1 MKRWIVVLVAM
12 LLPMIATAQRRTGDE
27 RIEQLRKFNSFYGL
41 LTSSYVDS
49 IDYEKL
55 IDRAILNTL
64 ESLDPHSNYLTA
76 EEMTSEN
83 ERMEG
88 SFSGIGVEFNVFAD
102 TIIVVNVIGDAPAS
116 RAGMMSGDRIVEV
129 DGKSAIG
136 VKRADVPKLLRGPKG
151 SRVELTIVR
160 RGSEPQKYTLIRD
173 DIPLN
178 TVDAAY
184 MASESVGY
192 IRINRFAR
200 TTFTEFVAAFES
212 LENPSALIL
221 DLRGNGG
228 GLMSEAIRLSNFFL
242 PAGRLI
248 VSTEGDNAP
257 SQRIESSVDGA
268 FCSGQVVVLLDES
281 SASASEIVAGALQDW
296 DRATIV
302 GRPSFGKGLVQRQ
315 FVLDDGSAVR
325 ITVSRYHTPSGRV
338 IQRPFTPG
346 DKKGYYRDHYQR
358 VGRYDSLPAD
368 APQYKTLVEGR
379 TVYGGG
385 GIRPDVYIARDTTD
399 SSDYWAELVRSW
411 TLTDFVARYSTDN
424 RARLLRA
431 YPTFEEYM
439 TEFKADKMAEQ
450 LDFVAEKR
458 GIKVEKTDK
467 TDSIISSQ
475 LKALLAQKLW
485 GTTAY
490 YQVYNSLLD
499 EDFVRA
505 LDVIDKKNVSNV
517 CGL

>member
-1 MKRWIVVLVAM
+1 MLAAVLP
-12 LLPMIATAQRRTGDE
+12 LIATAQRRLGDE

-41 LTSSYVDS
+41 LTSSYVDT
-49 IDYEKL
+49 IDYERL
-55 IDRAILNTL
+55 IDRTIVNTL
-64 ESLDPHSNYLTA
+64 ESLDPHSSYLTA
-76 EEMTSEN
+76 EEMTAEN

-88 SFSGIGVEFNVFAD
+88 SFSGIGVEFNVYAD

-116 RAGMMSGDRIVEV
+116 RAGMMSGDRIIEV
-129 DGKSAIG
+129 DGQSAVG
-136 VKRADVPKLLRGPKG
+136 TKRADVPKLLRGPKG
-151 SRVELTIVR
+151 SRVELTVVR
-160 RGSEPQKYTLIRD
+160 RGAEPQKYTLIRD

-184 MASESVGY
+184 MADDSVGY

-200 TTFTEFVAAFES
+200 TTFTEFMSAFES
-212 LENPSALIL
+212 LANPSALIL

-228 GLMSEAIRLSNFFL
+228 GLMTEAIRLSNFFL

-248 VSTEGDNAP
+248 VSTEGDKTP

-268 FCSGQVVVLLDES
+268 FCHGEVVVLLDES

-346 DKKGYYRDHYQR
+346 DKKGYYRDHYER

-368 APQYKTLVEGR
+368 APEYKTLIEGR

-385 GIRPDVYIARDTTD
+385 GIRPDVYVARDTTD
-399 SSDYWAELVRSW
+399 SSDYWGELVRTW

-424 RARLLRA
+424 RARLLRT
-431 YPTFEEYM
+431 YPNFEKYM
-439 TEFKADKMAEQ
+439 AEFKADKMAEE
-450 LDFVAEKR
+450 LSEEAEQR
-458 GIKVEKTDK
+458 DIKVEKSDK
-467 TDSIISSQ
+467 TNPIIEAQ

-490 YQVYNSLLD
+490 YRVYNALLD
-499 EDFVRA
+499 EDFSSA
-505 LDVIDKKNVSNV
+505 MDIMDKKNDTNV

>member
-1 MKRWIVVLVAM
+1 MLAAVLP
-12 LLPMIATAQRRTGDE
+12 LIATAQRRLGNE

-41 LTSSYVDS
+41 LTSSYVDT
-49 IDYEKL
+49 IDYERL
-55 IDRAILNTL
+55 IDRAIVNTL
-64 ESLDPHSNYLTA
+64 ESLDPHSSYLTA
-76 EEMTSEN
+76 EEMTAEN

-88 SFSGIGVEFNVFAD
+88 SFSGIGVEFNVYAD

-129 DGKSAIG
+129 DGQSAVG
-136 VKRADVPKLLRGPKG
+136 TKRADVPKLLRGPKG
-151 SRVELTIVR
+151 SRVELTVVR
-160 RGSEPQKYTLIRD
+160 RGAEPQKYTLIRD

-184 MASESVGY
+184 MADDSVGY

-200 TTFTEFVAAFES
+200 TTFTEFMSAFES
-212 LENPSALIL
+212 LANPSALIL

-228 GLMSEAIRLSNFFL
+228 GLMTEAIRLSNFFL

-248 VSTEGDNAP
+248 VSTEGDKTP

-268 FCSGQVVVLLDES
+268 FCHGEVVVLLDES

-346 DKKGYYRDHYQR
+346 DKKGYYRDHYER

-368 APQYKTLVEGR
+368 APEYKTLIEGR

-385 GIRPDVYIARDTTD
+385 GIRPDVYVARDTTD
-399 SSDYWAELVRSW
+399 SSDYWGELVRTW

-424 RARLLRA
+424 RARLLRT
-431 YPTFEEYM
+431 YPTFEMYM
-439 TEFKADKMAEQ
+439 AEFKADKMAEE
-450 LDFVAEKR
+450 LSVEAEQR
-458 GIKVEKTDK
+458 DIKIEKSDK
-467 TDSIISSQ
+467 TSPIIEAQ

-490 YQVYNSLLD
+490 YRVYNALLD
-499 EDFVRA
+499 EDFSSA
-505 LDVIDKKNVSNV
+505 MDIMDKKNDTNV